1 MTHRLSRE
9 QLGDERAALLG
20 RIVGAL
26 EQIAES
32 IPERA
37 RGLRDSNVERLMSF
51 AHPPIEDRAPRVIT
65 LGGKRG
71 VGKTSLMLTLI
82 EGWYAIRGRRA
93 SDSDWKP
100 SSSEVLSGSIFLPA
114 VDFDPH
120 PDGLSAYAALIGRLE
135 GVVQRANERAVREP
149 EGDAAVSLKEQW
161 DQLLQR
167 AIIGWGAGAQPANR
181 SLDDWGF
188 DVQEQVL
195 AWNRLAVDWR
205 AFVDSLTDRLEQQD
219 LLKKRGLLILPI
231 DDVDMRVS
239 GIKQLLLALRQLH
252 HPRVVYLVSLDMEQ
266 ATWVLAEELRQEA
279 GVSQHSDARVA
290 PRLEV
295 SATEKLREKIQA
307 LAREVLQ
314 KSLPAHLIFR
324 LQGLSDAD
332 MATRLFAAPRPGPN
346 GSGVTLDQLF
356 HESGLTREL
365 LGMES
370 AQQEVK
376 LSAYLPRNREMS
388 FREAQEVVLSVHGFA
403 QQEELQTT
411 VPAVR
416 VARMLCELS
425 ARRRL
430 APEGMQ
436 WNISRQPGSSAS
448 WLVHGA
454 VTLMSAP
461 PSGLTDVPERVH
473 EEHDVLVYSGTRV
486 PADPTLVL
494 VRRIIE
500 VVRQQNS
507 EDPPLVL
514 RRETTEVPPDHS
526 FTWRC
531 CGVRRVHGR
540 FIRFPWP
547 AGARSAIA
555 AYIED
560 PPPEWPLVKPPRL
573 APTVTQWLDERLPGD
588 PVPGE
593 HNYPEEVGELVQRLQ
608 NAVAAKVNIES
619 GPRNGEAPDQ
629 GARTEVVQLVGVLAA
644 PESGLPAWKRH
655 ALVEAIVTL
664 ADGVPEPEDEL
675 GEWFEAI
682 EWARQERLQL
692 VAEVEML
699 DPADEALLG
708 LLQTKKVWNDPLRL
722 WGSWAKNP
730 TDWWWRE
737 AHPPLKYVQW
747 STNAA
752 GIPIFNHLGV
762 EAGLPGIRHFVT
774 AAFAKGLSRPR
785 VAQLFESVHAGHA
798 PISGVSR
805 GTAANY
811 LVDIWRLCTVEV
823 GAAELR
829 DEVTTTETHTKMDE
843 CLVPVYQ
850 SQPKSYL
857 DGSIGTSLEGTW
869 KVDDLHKADPPW
881 SRELLTALLLVASWL
896 RAPPHRRDMPAML
909 TMDGRA
915 LNWPP
920 LPSPSHDERL
930 RAVACWTLEYAEE
943 ERGDLRQRM
952 PSWAILHIVAA
963 ACRVAREEQY
973 IFMNSSPILRAP
985 GDADGVRAVVREL
998 LSLLKR
1004 SPSVDDEKMHAWV
1017 QHVFRQVPMML
1028 PTEAR
1033 GWWRAFVTDSVA
1045 LWTQLPHHP
1054 SVSELRL
1061 LCALNTGDPDTRERF
1076 FRVLGTEDEF
1086 QFLGPIAS
1094 LEELVE
1100 EHHVNQAQLEEI
1112 IHNLQCNP

>member
-1 MTHRLSRE
+1 LTHRLSRE

-37 RGLRDSNVERLMSF
+37 RGSRDSNVERLMSF

-65 LGGKRG
+65 LDGKRG

-93 SDSDWKP
+93 SESDWKP

-161 DQLLQR
+161 EQLLQR

-195 AWNRLAVDWR
+195 AWNRLAADWR
-205 AFVDSLTDRLEQQD
+205 AFVDRVTDRLEQQR
-219 LLKKRGLLILPI
+219 LLEKRGLLILPI

-295 SATEKLREKIQA
+295 SATEKLREKIRT

-332 MATRLFAAPRPGPN
+332 MATRLFSAPRPSPN
-346 GSGVTLDQLF
+346 GSEITLDQLF

-365 LGMES
+365 LGMGS

-388 FREAQEVVLSVHGFA
+388 YREAQEVVLSVHGFA

-425 ARRRL
+425 ARSRL

-436 WNISRQPGSSAS
+436 WNISRQPGSPAT

-500 VVRQQNS
+500 VARQQS
-507 EDPPLVL
+507 SDASPPPLIL

-573 APTVTQWLDERLPGD
+573 APTVTQWLDERLPGEAI
-588 PVPGE
+588 PGE
-593 HNYPEEVGELVQRLQ
+593 HNYPNEVGKLVLRLQ
-608 NAVAAKVNIES
+608 NAVAAVAARVNVDE
-619 GPRNGEAPDQ
+619 PDEKAPQ
-629 GARTEVVQLVGVLAA
+629 QRARREVAKLIGVLAA
-644 PESGLPAWKRH
+644 PESGLPTWKRE
-655 ALVEAIVTL
+655 ALVEAIVKL
-664 ADGVPEPEDEL
+664 ADG
-675 GEWFEAI
+675 AI
-682 EWARQERLQL
+682 EELKDWFDTIERSRQERLQL
-692 VAEVEML
+692 VAEVERL
-699 DPADEALLG
+699 DLTDEDLQD
-708 LLQTKKVWNDPLRL
+708 LLQTKEVWDDTLRL
-722 WGSWAKNP
+722 RGSWAKHP
-730 TDWWWRE
+730 ADWWWRE

-752 GIPIFNHLGV
+752 GVPIFTHLGV
-762 EAGLPGIRHFVT
+762 EAGLPGVHHFVT
-774 AAFAKGLSRPR
+774 AAFAEGLRRPR
-785 VAQLFESVHAGHA
+785 IAQHFKRTHQNHE
-798 PISGVSR
+798 PISRVSQ
-805 GTAANY
+805 GTSANY
-811 LVDIWRLCTVEV
+811 LVDLWRLCAVEV
-823 GAAELR
+823 GANDREDA
-829 DEVTTTETHTKMDE
+829 VTTTETLIKMDE
-843 CLVPVYQ
+843 QLVPVYQ
-850 SQPKSYL
+850 LQSKAYFE
-857 DGSIGTSLEGTW
+857 GSIGASLEGTW
-869 KVDDLHKADPPW
+869 EVDDLHRVDPPW
-881 SRELLTALLLVASWL
+881 SRDLLTALLLVASWL
-896 RAPPHRRDMPAML
+896 RSPPHRRDMPALL
-909 TMDGRA
+909 TIDGRT
-915 LNWPP
+915 LDWPP

-930 RAVACWTLEYAEE
+930 RAVARWTLEYAEE
-943 ERGDLRQRM
+943 DRGDLRDRM
-952 PSWAILHIVAA
+952 PSWAILHILAA
-963 ACRVAREEQY
+963 ACKVAREERY

-985 GDADGVRAVVREL
+985 GDAEGVLTVIREL
-998 LSLLKR
+998 LSLLKGA
-1004 SPSVDDEKMHAWV
+1004 PSVDDEKMHAWV

-1028 PTEAR
+1028 PPEVR
-1033 GWWRAFVTDSVA
+1033 GWWCTGAFGSPA
-1045 LWTQLPHHP
+1045 IWTQLPHHS
-1054 SVSELRL
+1054 SVGELRL
-1061 LCALNTGDPDTRERF
+1061 LCALNTKGPETRKRF
-1076 FRVLGTEDEF
+1076 FEVLGIKDEF
-1086 QFLGPIAS
+1086 QAIGPIAS

-1100 EHHVNQAQLEEI
+1100 EGHLSREQLEEI